1 MADKTE
7 YVIVVTDKD
16 GNAIELR
23 FDTVDAARK
32 AVKLV
37 CRTLTER
44 ELDIWPGLR

>member
-7 YVIVVTDKD
+7 YVVVVTDKD

-23 FDTVDAARK
+23 FDTADAARK

-37 CRTLTER
+37 RRTSSEQ
-44 ELDIWPGLR
+44 ELDTWPDLR